1 MTMTGGISVVPSY
14 PKKRPVL
21 RIGRRYHSTGQIK
34 SVYLNITKLNNTRK
48 LLF

>member
-1 MTMTGGISVVPSY
+1 MTMTGGISVVPRY

-21 RIGRRYHSTGQIK
+21 HIGPTIRSTGQIK

-48 LLF
+48 LFF